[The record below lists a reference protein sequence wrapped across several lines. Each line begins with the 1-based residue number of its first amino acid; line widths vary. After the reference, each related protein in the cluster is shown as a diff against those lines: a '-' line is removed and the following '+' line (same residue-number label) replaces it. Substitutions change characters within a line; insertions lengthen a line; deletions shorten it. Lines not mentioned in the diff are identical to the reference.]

1 LSESKKE
8 RKRIAVN
15 ARLLQDG
22 KLEGLGVFTDEL
34 LKRLTRSHPE
44 VEFILLFD
52 RPFHKRFIYSSN
64 CTAVQ
69 LPPPTRH
76 PLLWRCWL
84 EITLPL
90 YLRRKKIDV
99 FLSLDGF
106 GLPKS
111 TFPQIIAIHDLNFLH
126 RPEDLPASVAQFY
139 NRFFPRF
146 ACTADEVLTVSDHSK
161 RDLASSYGLP
171 LEKIHVAANALPE
184 QRSWE
189 TENQPDPFSRLT
201 SGAPYFAYIGAI
213 HKRKNLARLMA
224 AFQRFVAGSG
234 SDHHLIIAGEATGH
248 YRKEWALVTSSID
261 KSRIHLTGRLTEKE
275 KYLLLGGAQAM
286 VCPSLYE
293 GFGIPILEAFS
304 AGTPV
309 LCSNRTSLPEVAG
322 DAALLFDPDSETEMC
337 ACMEQISTSDGL
349 RVRLVGLGKERL
361 QHYSWERSAEVV
373 WKVIESCLQK

>member
-1 LSESKKE
+1 M
-8 RKRIAVN
+8 N

-22 KLEGLGVFTDEL
+22 RLEGLGVYTDEI
-34 LKRLTRSHPE
+34 LKGLTRSHPE
-44 VEFILLFD
+44 VEFLLLFD
-52 RPFHKRFIYSSN
+52 RPFHERFIYSSN

-90 YLRRKKIDV
+90 YLKRKKIDA

-111 TFPQIIAIHDLNFLH
+111 PFPQIIAIHDLNFLH

-146 ACTADEVLTVSDHSK
+146 ARTANEVLTVSDHSK
-161 RDLASSYGLP
+161 RDLVTSYGLP
-171 LEKIHVAANALPE
+171 AEKIHIAANALLE

-189 TENQPDPFSRLT
+189 TENHPNPFSRLT
-201 SGAPYFAYIGAI
+201 SGTPYFAYIGAI
-213 HKRKNLARLMA
+213 HKRKNLPRLMA

-234 SDHHLIIAGEATGH
+234 SDHQLIIAGEAAGH
-248 YRKEWALVTSSID
+248 YRKEWASLMSSID
-261 KSRIHLTGRLTEKE
+261 KSRIHLTGRLSEEE
-275 KYLLLGGAQAM
+275 KYVLLSGAQAM
-286 VCPSLYE
+286 VYPSLYE

-337 ACMEQISTSDGL
+337 AAMEQISAPDGL
-349 RVRLVGLGKERL
+349 RERLVGLGKERL
-361 QHYSWERSAEVV
+361 QHYSWDRSAKVV
-373 WKVIESCLQK
+373 WNVIESCLQK

>member
-1 LSESKKE
+1 MSESKKE

-22 KLEGLGVFTDEL
+22 KLEGLGVYTDEIS
-34 LKRLTRSHPE
+34 KRLTRSHPE
-44 VEFILLFD
+44 VDFLLLFD
-52 RPFHKRFIYSSN
+52 RPFHDRFIYSDN

-90 YLRRKKIDV
+90 YLRRKKIDA

-111 TFPQIIAIHDLNFLH
+111 PFPQIIAIHDLNFLH
-126 RPEDLPASVAQFY
+126 RPEDLPASVAHFY

-146 ACTADEVLTVSDHSK
+146 ARTADQVITVSEYSK
-161 RDLASSYGLP
+161 KDLQASYGLP
-171 LEKIHVAANALPE
+171 LEKIQVAANALPGT
-184 QRSWE
+184 RSE
-189 TENQPDPFSRLT
+189 EKERMDNPFVQLT

-213 HKRKNLARLMA
+213 HRRKNLPRLMA
-224 AFQRFVAGSG
+224 AFQRFLNGSG
-234 SDHHLIIAGEATGH
+234 SNHHLIIAGEATGH
-248 YRKEWALVTSSID
+248 YRKEWATLTSSID
-261 KSRIHLTGRLTEKE
+261 RGRIHLTGRLSEEE
-275 KYLLLGGAQAM
+275 KYLLLNGSIAM
-286 VCPSLYE
+286 VCPSFYE
-293 GFGIPILEAFS
+293 GFGIPVLEAWS

-322 DAALLFDPDSETEMC
+322 NAALLFDPDSETEMC
-337 ACMEQISTSDGL
+337 TSMEQIASSKDL
-349 RVRLVGLGKERL
+349 RDRLIGLGKDRL
-361 QHYSWERSAEVV
+361 THYSWDRSAEVV

>member
-1 LSESKKE
+1 M
-8 RKRIAVN
+8 N

-22 KLEGLGVFTDEL
+22 RLEGLGVYTDEI
-34 LKRLTRSHPE
+34 LKRLTRSHPQ
-44 VEFILLFD
+44 VEFLLLFD

-90 YLRRKKIDV
+90 YLRRKKIDA

-106 GLPKS
+106 GLPES
-111 TFPQIIAIHDLNFLH
+111 PFPQIIAIHDLNFLH
-126 RPEDLPASVAQFY
+126 RPADLPVAVAQFY
-139 NRFFPRF
+139 NRFFPKF
-146 ACTADEVLTVSDHSK
+146 VHTADELLTVSDFSR
-161 RDLASSYGLP
+161 RDLAASYGLP
-171 LEKIHVAANALPE
+171 LERIHVAANALPE
-184 QRSWE
+184 QPSWK
-189 TENQPDPFSRLT
+189 TENQPNPFSDLT
-201 SGAPYFAYIGAI
+201 LGAPYFAYIGAI
-213 HKRKNLARLMA
+213 HKRKNLARMMA
-224 AFQRFVAGSG
+224 AFQRFRAESG
-234 SDHHLIIAGEATGH
+234 SEHHLIIAGEAAGH
-248 YRKEWALVTSSID
+248 YRKEWASLTSSID
-261 KSRIHLTGRLTEKE
+261 KSRIHLTGRLSENE
-275 KYLLLGGAQAM
+275 KYVLLSGAQAL

-322 DAALLFDPDSETEMC
+322 DAALLFDPDSEKEMC
-337 ACMEQISTSDGL
+337 ASMEQISASDGL
-349 RVRLVGLGKERL
+349 RERLVDLGKERL
-361 QHYSWERSAEVV
+361 QHYSWDRSAEVV